1 MEAVAYS
8 TFRNGMKDYMRKTR
22 DDAEALLVVSRDS
35 SENIVVMSARDYDG
49 LMETFRIYQNRPLH
63 EKILRGIRQ
72 ASEGAALPRDL
83 IEDDD

>member
-35 SENIVVMSARDYDG
+35 SENVVVMNARDYDG

-63 EKILRGIRQ
+63 EKILRGIQQ

>member
-8 TFRNGMKDYMRKTR
+8 TFRNSMKDYMRKTR

-35 SENIVVMSARDYDG
+35 SENVVVMSARDYDG

-63 EKILRGIRQ
+63 EKILRGIEQ
-72 ASEGAALPRDL
+72 AGAGGASAHELL
-83 IEDDD
+83 DDDD

>member
-35 SENIVVMSARDYDG
+35 SENVVVMSARDYDG
-49 LMETFRIYQNRPLH
+49 LV
-63 EKILRGIRQ
+63 
-72 ASEGAALPRDL
+72 
-83 IEDDD
+83 

>member
-49 LMETFRIYQNRPLH
+49 LMETFRIYQNRPL
-63 EKILRGIRQ
+63 RGIRQ

>member
-35 SENIVVMSARDYDG
+35 SENIVVMSARDYDA